1 MMVRHKAFPLAF
13 VATGKHLLLAGGGAL
28 GEQRLE
34 MALRFDWARITMITD
49 SIPDSL
55 RALADSD
62 GRVTLHQRAPTE
74 ADVEAADIVIENT
87 TDRTLAAQLAQWCR
101 PRKIPLN
108 AMDKLEFCD
117 VYYPALILRG
127 SLIIAITSSGDAPAL
142 TSTLRKLLEARI
154 GPGWCNAALLL
165 SDLRR
170 QLPKSQA
177 RMDLLKSLAQDERL
191 LDYIGENNMEGMRKL
206 IEDAVRRL
214 PTGH

>member
-1 MMVRHKAFPLAF
+1 MTQRHTSFPLSF
-13 VATGKHLLLAGGGAL
+13 VVTGKHLLLAGGGAL
-28 GEQRLE
+28 GEQRLD
-34 MALRFDWARITMITD
+34 MALRFDWARITMTAD
-49 SIPDSL
+49 HVTDSL
-55 RALADSD
+55 RALAESD
-62 GRVTLHQRAPTE
+62 PRVTLHERAPTE
-74 ADVEAADIVIENT
+74 TDVETADMVIENT
-87 TDRTLAAQLAQWCR
+87 TDRMLAARLAQWCR

-127 SLIIAITSSGDAPAL
+127 SLIIAITSSGEAPAL

-170 QLPKSQA
+170 QLPKNQA

-191 LDYIGENNMEGMRKL
+191 LDYIGENNIGGMRKL

-214 PTGH
+214 PT